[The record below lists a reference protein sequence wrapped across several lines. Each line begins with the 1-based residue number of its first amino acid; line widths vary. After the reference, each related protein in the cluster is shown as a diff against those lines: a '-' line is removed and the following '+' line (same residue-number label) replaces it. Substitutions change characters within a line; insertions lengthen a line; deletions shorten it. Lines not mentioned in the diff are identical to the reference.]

1 MNNTEYNLNQG
12 QKEAAEA
19 FFSFLFDPDAKGF
32 ILSGP
37 AGVGKTYWMGYIID
51 TIMPRYHEMC
61 KLMGITADYESVTMT
76 ATTNKAA
83 EVLEFATGRTTQ
95 TIHSFLNLTLF
106 EDYETGKSKLNKN
119 PRTWTV
125 HENKIVFIDE
135 CSMVDGQLFE
145 IIGEG
150 THQCKIVYVGDHN
163 QLAPVTEKL
172 SPVYQQGYQMF
183 ELTEQ
188 MRTASPVLQALN
200 QQLRD
205 TVETGIFNP
214 IREVPGF
221 IDYLDDAAMQRMLDI
236 TFTQQTKGSRVLA
249 YTNKRVIEF
258 NDYIRQKRQLP
269 DSFQPGELLV
279 NNTAIKLG
287 RGKSLSVES
296 EVEIRANHGPSQ
308 VEIENGTLMDVELL
322 DFTSHIGE
330 NFGNVPVPTDRN
342 HFNALVSYYKRAK
355 NWERYY
361 YLKQNFPDLRPR
373 DAATVHKS
381 QGSTYDSVFVDL
393 GNISTCHQADQAAR
407 MLYVAFSRARS
418 QVYVYGDLAQKYGG
432 FIRA

>member
-1 MNNTEYNLNQG
+1 MNMIINNPNQG
-12 QKEAAEA
+12 QKDAAEA
-19 FFSFLFDPDAKGF
+19 FFQFLFDPNQKGF

-37 AGVGKTYWMGYIID
+37 AGVGKTFWMSYIID
-51 TIMPRYHEMC
+51 TIMPRYLEMC
-61 KLMGITADYESVTMT
+61 KLMGIDADYESVTMT

-106 EDYETGKSKLNKN
+106 EDFDTGKSKLNKN
-119 PRTWTV
+119 PRTWVV
-125 HENKIVFIDE
+125 HHNKIVFVDE
-135 CSMVDGQLFE
+135 CSLVDGQLFE
-145 IIGEG
+145 IINEG
-150 THQCKIVYVGDHN
+150 THQCKIVYVGDRH

-172 SPVYQQGYQMF
+172 SPVYKQGYPIF

-188 MRTASPVLQALN
+188 MRTAQPDLQALN

-205 TVETGIFNP
+205 TVEFGIFKP

-236 TFTQQTKGSRVLA
+236 TFTQQNLGSRVLA
-249 YTNKRVIEF
+249 YTNKRVIEY
-258 NDYIRQKRQLP
+258 NDYIRQKRNLP
-269 DSFQPGELLV
+269 DRFQTGEVLV

-296 EVEIRANHGPSQ
+296 SIEIKANHGASQ
-308 VEIENGTLMDVELL
+308 VEIEKGTYLDVDLL

-330 NFGNVPVPTDRN
+330 NFGNVPVPTDRA
-342 HFNALVSYYKRAK
+342 HFNALVNYYKRAK

-418 QVYVYGDLAQKYGG
+418 HVYVYGDLAEKYGG